1 MDYPSETGLQCTV
14 APSPTDT
21 PSPIFFWGEGAA
33 VPRLSETDNPSA
45 NCPSSDDR
53 NSAIVSKWGVEKK
66 TGTHCLLR
74 RAGFFFFYFFFL
86 NRKKLQINQSNDL
99 YQTEKLK
106 EKKRKKER
114 STHTTFLANAI
125 VRFVLQAVRKFS
137 FHKNKKFSWKS
148 N

>member
-1 MDYPSETGLQCTV
+1 M
-14 APSPTDT
+14 
-21 PSPIFFWGEGAA
+21 
-33 VPRLSETDNPSA
+33 
-45 NCPSSDDR
+45 
-53 NSAIVSKWGVEKK
+53 EKK

-74 RAGFFFFYFFFL
+74 RAGFFFFFFL

-125 VRFVLQAVRKFS
+125 VRFVLQPVRKFS